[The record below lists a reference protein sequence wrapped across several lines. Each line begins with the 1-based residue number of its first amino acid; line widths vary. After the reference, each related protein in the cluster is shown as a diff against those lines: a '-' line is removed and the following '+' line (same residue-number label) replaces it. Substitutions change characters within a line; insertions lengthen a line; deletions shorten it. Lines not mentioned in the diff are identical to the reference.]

1 MVNEARDPVTSWKA
15 QNDHQLFIYLFIYDT
30 NHGYFPT
37 GYPIAFKLTKL
48 A

>member
-1 MVNEARDPVTSWKA
+1 MRHEI
-15 QNDHQLFIYLFIYDT
+15 QLLGGKLKTIIFFEIG
-30 NHGYFPT
+30 HGYFPT